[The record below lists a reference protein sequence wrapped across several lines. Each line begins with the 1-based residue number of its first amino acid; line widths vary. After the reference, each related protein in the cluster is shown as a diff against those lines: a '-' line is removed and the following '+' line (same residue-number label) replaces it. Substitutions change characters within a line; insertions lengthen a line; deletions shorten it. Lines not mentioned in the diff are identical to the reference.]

1 MINDDLKGRLLI
13 RSCRLIKQQSKLE
26 DAKGLSLRM
35 GESLSID
42 AKLFILLLILHEDV
56 KRRVD
61 LEEQQQM
68 RRRSEVDGW
77 LQRVEEME
85 NEVTEI
91 LREGDEEIQ
100 KKCLGCCP
108 RKCCLAYELGK
119 IVIKTISEVTEQKNK
134 GHFDAV
140 ADRMPPASVDEL
152 PMENTVGL
160 DFMYEKVCGY
170 LQDEQVEIIGLYG
183 MGGVG
188 KTTLLKKINNYFLTT
203 NHNFEVVIWVVV
215 SKSASI
221 EKDDKAMEIW
231 KVLKTKKF
239 VLLLDDIWER
249 LDLLQVGV
257 SLQDNQNKSKIIFT
271 TRSEDLCHQM
281 KAQKR
286 IKVECL
292 APEEALAL
300 FQEEVGEEA
309 LNSHPDIPRLAK
321 VVAEECKGL
330 PLALITIGR
339 ALASAKTLARW
350 EQAIKELRNF
360 PAKIS
365 GMKDE
370 LFHRLKFSYDSLQ
383 GDTIK
388 SCFLYCSIFPEDC
401 EISSNKLIELWIG
414 EGFLAEAGDIY
425 EARVLGRE
433 LIQVLKLACLLEP
446 VETQEYCVKMHD
458 VIRDMALW
466 ISSEFGREK
475 NKVLV
480 YDHAGLF
487 EVQEVARW
495 KEAQRLSLWNI
506 SFEEIKEVNETP
518 IPCPNL
524 QTFLIRKCKDLHE
537 FPTGFFQFMPAM
549 RVLDLSGAS
558 SITELP
564 VEIYK
569 LVSLEYLKL
578 SHTKITKLLG
588 DLKTLRRLRCLLLD
602 NMYSLR
608 KIPLQVISSLP
619 SLQWFSQ
626 WFSIYSEHLPSA
638 FAEAFAGDN
647 VLFDGGR
654 ALLEELESLD
664 HMSDISINL
673 YTCLSIN
680 ILKGSHK
687 LQRCIRRL
695 CLKACEDLTSLE
707 LSSSSLRRMKHL
719 ESLFVKDCLQL
730 EVVQIKVGKEGR
742 QGYDHNFPNP
752 SLEKWFHS
760 LHEVC
765 IWRCPKLLDLTWLM
779 YAQSLEY
786 LNVQNCESMV
796 ELISSDDAFEGNLSL
811 FSRLTSLFL
820 INLPRLQSIYSQT
833 LLLPSL
839 ETISVI
845 DCMMLRRLP
854 FDSNTAANC
863 LKKIKGNQ
871 SWWDGLQWE
880 DETIRQTFT
889 KYFSRWQ
896 QCYCLSVYLNAM
908 WAQDPNVP
916 LLAMCIF
923 TKQINFHVPIF
934 KILHEHFP
942 IFTVFEQR
950 VLHQLRHHPKDIQT
964 KRREDTTKC
973 VASDYGLGYGWISLP
988 STDTNYND

>member
-1 MINDDLKGRLLI
+1 MDFLGSLLGI
-13 RSCRLIKQQSKLE
+13 APCLCDYAAKHSVYICDLE
-26 DAKGLSLRM
+26 DNLEVLRNAM
-35 GESLSID
+35 VELKNVS
-42 AKLFILLLILHEDV
+42 EDV

-119 IVIKTISEVTEQKNK
+119 IVIKKISEVTEQKNK

-221 EKDDKAMEIW
+221 EKVQEIIRNKLQIPDDKWKSRSSKDDKAMEIW

-281 KAQKR
+281 KAQKK

-458 VIRDMALW
+458 VIHDMTLW

-487 EVQEVARW
+487 EAHEVARW

-518 IPCPNL
+518 ILCPNL

-588 DLKTLRRLRCLLLD
+588 ELKTLSRLRCLLLD

-664 HMSDISINL
+664 HVSDISINL

-695 CLKACEDLTSLE
+695 CLKACKDLTSLE

-765 IWRCPKLLDLTWLM
+765 IWRCPKLLDLTWLL

-811 FSRLTSLFL
+811 FPRLTSLFL
-820 INLPRLQSIYSQT
+820 INLPRLQSIYPQT

-839 ETISVI
+839 ETMSVI
-845 DCMMLRRLP
+845 NCMMLRRLP
-854 FDSNTAANC
+854 FDSNMAANC

-880 DETIRQTFT
+880 DETIRQTCT
-889 KYFSRWQ
+889 KYFSRCQ
-896 QCYCLSVYLNAM
+896 
-908 WAQDPNVP
+908 
-916 LLAMCIF
+916 
-923 TKQINFHVPIF
+923 
-934 KILHEHFP
+934 
-942 IFTVFEQR
+942 
-950 VLHQLRHHPKDIQT
+950 
-964 KRREDTTKC
+964 
-973 VASDYGLGYGWISLP
+973 
-988 STDTNYND
+988 

>member
-1 MINDDLKGRLLI
+1 MIKKI
-13 RSCRLIKQQSKLE
+13 S
-26 DAKGLSLRM
+26 
-35 GESLSID
+35 
-42 AKLFILLLILHEDV
+42 DV
-56 KRRVD
+56 TD
-61 LEEQQQM
+61 
-68 RRRSEVDGW
+68 
-77 LQRVEEME
+77 
-85 NEVTEI
+85 
-91 LREGDEEIQ
+91 
-100 KKCLGCCP
+100 
-108 RKCCLAYELGK
+108 
-119 IVIKTISEVTEQKNK
+119 QKNK
-134 GHFDAV
+134 GHFEAVSDRIPPYPVDA
-140 ADRMPPASVDEL
+140 L

-160 DFMYEKVCGY
+160 DFMYQRVCSY
-170 LQDEQVEIIGLYG
+170 LQDEQMEIIGLYG

-203 NHNFEVVIWVVV
+203 DHNFEVVIWVVV

-221 EKDDKAMEIW
+221 EKVQEVIRNKLQIPDETWQSRSSKDDKAMEIW

-249 LDLLQVGV
+249 LDLIQVGV
-257 SLQDNQNKSKIIFT
+257 SLQDNQNKSMIIFT

-286 IKVECL
+286 IRVECL
-292 APEEALAL
+292 APDEALAL
-300 FQEEVGEEA
+300 FQEEVGGEA
-309 LNSHPDIPRLAK
+309 LNSHPDVRKLAK

-365 GMKDE
+365 GMEDE

-388 SCFLYCSIFPEDC
+388 SCFLYCSIFLEDC
-401 EISSNKLIELWIG
+401 EISINKLVELWIG

-425 EARVLGRE
+425 EARVLGRK
-433 LIQVLKLACLLEP
+433 LIQDLKLACLLEP

-466 ISSEFGREK
+466 ISSEFGKEK

-487 EVQEVARW
+487 EAQEVARW
-495 KEAQRLSLWNI
+495 KEAQRLSLWNT
-506 SFEEIKEVNETP
+506 SFEEIKEIDQTP
-518 IPCPNL
+518 IQCPNL

-537 FPTGFFQFMPAM
+537 FPTGFFLFMPAI

-564 VEIYK
+564 VEIYN
-569 LVSLEYLKL
+569 LVTLEYLKL
-578 SHTKITKLLG
+578 SHTKISNLSG
-588 DLKTLRRLRCLLLD
+588 ELKNLRQLRCLLLD

-608 KIPLQVISSLP
+608 KIPLQVISNLP
-619 SLQWFSQ
+619 LLQWFSQ
-626 WFSIYSEHLPSA
+626 WFS
-638 FAEAFAGDN
+638 AFAGDN
-647 VLFDGGR
+647 VLFDGGS
-654 ALLEELESLD
+654 ALLEELQSLE

-673 YTCLSIN
+673 YSDHSIN
-680 ILKGSHK
+680 ILKNSHK

-695 CLKACEDLTSLE
+695 CLNACKDLTSLK
-707 LSSSSLRRMKHL
+707 LSPLSLRRMKHL
-719 ESLFVKDCLQL
+719 ESLFVKSCLQL
-730 EVVQIKVGKEGR
+730 EVVEIKVGKER
-742 QGYDHNFPNP
+742 SLQG
-752 SLEKWFHS
+752 WFQS

-765 IWRCPKLLDLTWLM
+765 IWRCPKLLNLTWLM
-779 YAQSLEY
+779 YAESLEY
-786 LNVQNCESMV
+786 LNVQNCESME
-796 ELISSDDAFEGNLSL
+796 ELVSSDDEFEENLSL

-820 INLPRLQSIYSQT
+820 INLPRLQSIYSHS

-854 FDSNTAANC
+854 FFPNNTAADR
-863 LKKIKGNQ
+863 LKKITGNQ
-871 SWWDGLQWE
+871 SWWDGLLWE
-880 DETIRQTFT
+880 DETTRHTFS

-896 QCYCLSVYLNAM
+896 
-908 WAQDPNVP
+908 
-916 LLAMCIF
+916 
-923 TKQINFHVPIF
+923 
-934 KILHEHFP
+934 
-942 IFTVFEQR
+942 
-950 VLHQLRHHPKDIQT
+950 
-964 KRREDTTKC
+964 
-973 VASDYGLGYGWISLP
+973 
-988 STDTNYND
+988 